1 MTSKKKKKSMELGR
15 PKIPVNNKRVV
26 DMLNRFQ
33 KSVIFFLCVFTVKRH
48 FNILSVEEKL

>member
-1 MTSKKKKKSMELGR
+1 MELGR

-33 KSVIFFLCVFTVKRH
+33 ISEICDFFPLCVY
-48 FNILSVEEKL
+48 SEEAF